1 MRIYYL
7 PVFLLLIYHFSW
19 SQTYVYSADN
29 GAQKAGSNPAVELFQ
44 PAPFANPLAQ
54 LPAMTPHYLLT
65 PSLERIRQLYDAA
78 PTRFHLVIPQG
89 KEETIRLELERV
101 DILSDA
107 FFVEL
112 HIEGRQKTPITGIHY
127 RGRIVGREN
136 SVAAISLFPDEVV
149 GLWNADDMPGNWVL
163 GRVNNAPAAA
173 PYLLYEDTGLVFSS
187 DFSCTMPDTG
197 VPYSKEELTRP
208 PLAKD
213 LPASCLD
220 LFLEVDYD
228 VFKDKGGADNTIKFV
243 TSLFNQ
249 VAAVFAADDISVQLS
264 QLYIWNASS
273 PYMGATVDGQL
284 AQFQEYRTEWQGNL
298 AQLISY
304 KVNGGVAA
312 GFDGPCAPDPAQR
325 MSYAGIQSNF
335 SSIPNYSWSVN
346 VTAHEL
352 GHLLGVRHTHAC
364 VWYGTGRSID
374 DCGNTVMA
382 ERNQEPEGQACYDA
396 SNPRYPTDGGT
407 LMSYCHLVEGIGI
420 SLNKGFHEQPAAVI
434 QRNLAKANCLAE
446 CTPQV
451 ASNVCVGNVI
461 TLSLTLDDYGSETT
475 WRIKDEDGLVLYEG
489 GPYADGRRGQS
500 IERELCLGIGCFT
513 FELLDAFGDG
523 ICCFYGDGQYT
534 LTDTSG
540 LVIAQGGSFNDL
552 ETAEFCLPIGGEA
565 PVLRDDCQ
573 IIQFNDLPVSTYA
586 GRQDEGEYEI
596 LDEGNTIRLW
606 GNAWKSVPLDYYIG
620 PYTLLEFD
628 FGSTMPAEIH
638 GIGLDNDDKTSFNR
652 TFKLFG
658 SQNWGVL
665 QYFNYD
671 TPGEWMSFV
680 IPVGMHFTGQVKNL
694 FFCVDDDIA
703 PKNGD
708 SWFRNIRLYESGDC
722 FVDLAR
728 PGGVGLLGGEKPL
741 SMQVFPNPARDE
753 LEVAFS
759 APGSEPVSIQLFNTM
774 GQLLRQRRTLSLPNG
789 LVRIGVSDLPRGTY
803 LLKLE
808 TQGEILVDKVV
819 LTR

>member
-7 PVFLLLIYHFSW
+7 LVFVLAIYNVSW
-19 SQTYVYSADN
+19 GQSSVPSFRPAT
-29 GAQKAGSNPAVELFQ
+29 GKAATIPLAELFQ
-44 PAPFANPLAQ
+44 PAPAARPPAELPPATPYQ
-54 LPAMTPHYLLT
+54 LLVPN
-65 PSLERIRQLYDAA
+65 LEKIQQLYDAA
-78 PTRFHLVIPQG
+78 PDRFDLAIPQG
-89 KEETIRLELERV
+89 KGPALVLDLERV
-101 DILSDA
+101 DILSDV

-112 HIEGRQKTPITGIHY
+112 HAGGEQEDLAPGVHY
-127 RGRIVGREN
+127 RGRIAGREN
-136 SVAAISLFPDEVV
+136 SVAAISLFPDEAI
-149 GLWNADDMPGNWVL
+149 GLWNADDMAGNWVL
-163 GRVNNAPAAA
+163 GRVKNAPPAA
-173 PYLLYEDTGLVFSS
+173 PYLLYEDAGLVFSS
-187 DFSCTMPDTG
+187 DFSCTMPDSG
-197 VPYSKEELTRP
+197 APYSKQELTRP
-208 PLAKD
+208 PLAKNA
-213 LPASCLD
+213 PASCLD

-228 VFKDKGGADNTIKFV
+228 VFKDKGGAANTIKFA

-249 VAAVFAADDISVQLS
+249 VAAVFSRDDISVQLS
-264 QLYIWNASS
+264 QLYIWNAPS

-284 AQFQEYRTEWQGNL
+284 AQFQEYRTGWQGNL

-364 VWYGTGRSID
+364 VWYGAGRSID

-382 ERNQEPEGQACYDA
+382 ERNQAPEGQDCYDA
-396 SNPRYPTDGGT
+396 ANPRYPADGGT
-407 LMSYCHLVEGIGI
+407 LMSYCHLVEGVGI
-420 SLNKGFHEQPAAVI
+420 SLTKGFHEQPAAVI
-434 QRNLAKANCLAE
+434 QRKLAEADCLAE

-475 WRIKDEDGLVLYEG
+475 WRVKDENGLVLYEG

-500 IERELCLGIGCFT
+500 VERELCLGIGCFT

-523 ICCFYGDGQYT
+523 ICCFYGDGNYT

-540 LVIAQGGSFNDL
+540 LVLAQGGSFNDR
-552 ETAEFCLPIGGEA
+552 EMAEFCLPIGGDA
-565 PVLRDDCQ
+565 PLLRDDCQ
-573 IIQFNDLPVSTYA
+573 IIQFNELPVSSYA

-596 LDEGNTIRLW
+596 LDDGNTIRLW

-638 GIGLDNDDKTSFNR
+638 GIGLDNDDQTSFNR

-671 TPGEWMSFV
+671 TPGEWMSFI

-728 PGGVGLLGGEKPL
+728 PGGVGLLGAEKPL
-741 SMQVFPNPARDE
+741 SMRVFPNPAREE
-753 LEVAFS
+753 LQIAFS
-759 APGSEPVSIQLFNTM
+759 APGNGPVIIQLFNAM
-774 GQLLRQRRTLSLPNG
+774 GQLLRQKTALSSPNG
-789 LVRIGVSDLPRGTY
+789 LVRMGVNELPGGTY

-808 TQGEILVDKVV
+808 TEGEIVMDKVV
-819 LTR
+819 LAR